1 MQLMVNDPIEVICR
15 GFGGRPQSR
24 CQFHKHFKLVIYGRS
39 KVSQCILKT
48 LHGSVMHSLHGTQ
61 LILIGL
67 NREY

>member
-24 CQFHKHFKLVIYGRS
+24 CQFHKHFKVVIYGHS

-48 LHGSVMHSLHGTQ
+48 LHGSVHALDDIQ